1 MHLCIPFTRQADF
14 EAIALSY
21 IQRFKPELT
30 IINSTVVPGTSRA
43 IAERAQAP
51 IAYSPVRGKHIRMA
65 EDLLKY
71 RKFVAGSDDNT
82 ANRAAEHFRAA
93 GMTTQC
99 ISKLETLELAKL
111 GETTYFGVL
120 IAFAQ
125 ELNRYANRV
134 DGDYAGGAG
143 LLRGSRFPAEH
154 EILPRLHRRSLR
166 HSKYRFDAHDRVVA
180 DARGGARIQPAA
192 SRGTVQRSENGVEP
206 RPEAEPG
213 PSEKQITIAGGAC
226 AANRPREVRHGI
238 CTAIESIQAAG
249 GSDADWRGGAGPAGF
264 ADAQFSNPDPGRR
277 RPSLAQYRSF
287 GRPGACKATARIC
300 CARCC

>member
-14 EAIALSY
+14 EASALSY

-43 IAERAQAP
+43 IAKRALVP
-51 IAYSPVRGKHIRMA
+51 IAYSPVRGKHVRMA

-82 ANRAAEHFRAA
+82 AARAAEHFRAA

-99 ISKLETLELAKL
+99 IGKLETLELAKL

-134 DGDYAGGAG
+134 DGDYAEALDFFEEVDFLPQTKYYPGFIGGHCVIPNIDLMRTVAPSPM
-143 LLRGSRFPAEH
+143 LDAVLESN
-154 EILPRLHRRSLR
+154 RRRVEELANEARMALTPSPKLNAVQANGKP
-166 HSKYRFDAHDRVVA
+166 HS
-180 DARGGARIQPAA
+180 
-192 SRGTVQRSENGVEP
+192 
-206 RPEAEPG
+206 
-213 PSEKQITIAGGAC
+213 
-226 AANRPREVRHGI
+226 
-238 CTAIESIQAAG
+238 QAA
-249 GSDADWRGGAGPAGF
+249 AM
-264 ADAQFSNPDPGRR
+264 RR
-277 RPSLAQYRSF
+277 
-287 GRPGACKATARIC
+287 
-300 CARCC
+300 